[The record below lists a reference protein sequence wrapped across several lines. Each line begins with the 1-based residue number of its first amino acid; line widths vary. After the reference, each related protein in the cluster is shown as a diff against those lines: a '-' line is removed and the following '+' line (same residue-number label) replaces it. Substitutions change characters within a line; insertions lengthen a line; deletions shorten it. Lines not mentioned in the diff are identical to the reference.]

1 MLKLKDKK
9 NRRIIRET
17 LKEFYEFIFIFIELI
32 VIKMLIPLFISI
44 IWGFVPVIIK
54 LYLHELPPEF
64 ILLSSSIIFFIG
76 SFIYTYFFKYNQII
90 EGYNK
95 STYKIIII
103 VILTF
108 LLASVISNLL
118 YLKYLKKNNLN
129 ILSII
134 IGLAPAITVI
144 AAYFLLN
151 ERLTLLQ
158 LFGTL
163 FILIGLVFILYK

>member
-1 MLKLKDKK
+1 
-9 NRRIIRET
+9 
-17 LKEFYEFIFIFIELI
+17 
-32 VIKMLIPLFISI
+32 MLIPLFISF

-54 LYLHELPPEF
+54 LYLKELSPEF
-64 ILLSSSIIFFIG
+64 ILLSSSLVFFIG
-76 SFIYTYFFKYNQII
+76 SFIYTYFFKYNEII

-103 VILTF
+103 LIITF

-118 YLKYLKKNNLN
+118 YLKYLKKNNSN
-129 ILSII
+129 ILAII
-134 IGLAPAITVI
+134 VGLAPAITVI

-151 ERLTLLQ
+151 ETLTSLQ

-163 FILIGLVFILYK
+163 LILIGLGFIIYK

>member
-1 MLKLKDKK
+1 
-9 NRRIIRET
+9 
-17 LKEFYEFIFIFIELI
+17 
-32 VIKMLIPLFISI
+32 MLIPLFISF

-54 LYLHELPPEF
+54 LYLKELAPEF
-64 ILLSSSIIFFIG
+64 ILLSSSIVFFIG
-76 SFIYTYFFKYNQII
+76 SFIYTYFFKYNEII

-103 VILTF
+103 LIITF

-118 YLKYLKKNNLN
+118 YLKYLKKNNSN
-129 ILSII
+129 ILAII
-134 IGLAPAITVI
+134 VGLAPAITVI

-151 ERLTLLQ
+151 ETLTSLQ

-163 FILIGLVFILYK
+163 LILIGLGFIIYK